1 MKLKINN
8 NEKQEKRKTTLLLL
22 LGRVAKLLK
31 GKCPSFTCGGGVVRT
46 FKVFNPVLRIR

>member
-22 LGRVAKLLK
+22 LGWVAKLLK
-31 GKCPSFTCGGGVVRT
+31 GKCPSFTWGGGGG
-46 FKVFNPVLRIR
+46 